1 MRPFT
6 YLRQFT
12 KYSFITLP
20 KQKPCRGTARH
31 KSVMKHALAA
41 LLLLYL
47 ADVPH
52 QLKDNLSTLI
62 L

>member
-1 MRPFT
+1 
-6 YLRQFT
+6 
-12 KYSFITLP
+12 
-20 KQKPCRGTARH
+20 
-31 KSVMKHALAA
+31 MKHALAA